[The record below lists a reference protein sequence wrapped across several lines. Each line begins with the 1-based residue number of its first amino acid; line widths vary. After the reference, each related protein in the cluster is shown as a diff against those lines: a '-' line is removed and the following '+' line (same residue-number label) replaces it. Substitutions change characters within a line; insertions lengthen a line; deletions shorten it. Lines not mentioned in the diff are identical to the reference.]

1 MGVSLS
7 VYSTIT
13 RLLNS
18 PLLSVTT
25 TAVASALGRS
35 EGAQPAG
42 THHNRGKRGPPLCAR
57 RLNGLMYL
65 IEALRLM
72 IEALRLMY

>member
-1 MGVSLS
+1 MLPADRSRVPKTDIDSCVVGVLVCAGTTELASVGVSLS
-7 VYSTIT
+7 IYSTIT

-35 EGAQPAG
+35 DGAQPAR
-42 THHNRGKRGPPLCAR
+42 THHN
-57 RLNGLMYL
+57 
-65 IEALRLM
+65 
-72 IEALRLMY
+72 

>member
-7 VYSTIT
+7 IYSSVT

-25 TAVASALGRS
+25 TAVAAAVGRS
-35 EGAQPAG
+35 EGAAVHFAG
-42 THHNRGKRGPPLCAR
+42 LSFARMPLNFDWNQF
-57 RLNGLMYL
+57 LYHGLGV
-65 IEALRLM
+65 
-72 IEALRLMY
+72 

>member
-7 VYSTIT
+7 IYSSIT

-25 TAVASALGRS
+25 TAVAAALGRS
-35 EGAQPAG
+35 EGVRVLP
-42 THHNRGKRGPPLCAR
+42 
-57 RLNGLMYL
+57 
-65 IEALRLM
+65 
-72 IEALRLMY
+72 